1 MSTNNTFS
9 GLDTGGPRDFGPG
22 HRLGAYTL
30 TEALGRGGMGQVWK
44 ATDGK
49 RAVAIKLLPPEFR
62 GNSAAMTQVDEA
74 FQVVHALT
82 HEHICK
88 TLGLFNDELAGP
100 YLVMDFIPGIT
111 LSQHQLRGGFPKK
124 RLPLDQVVQILKP
137 VAKALDYA
145 HQKIVRL
152 ADDSEHEGV
161 LPRDVKP
168 DNILLVL
175 RDGQPREV
183 WLIDFGLAA
192 EIRNTM
198 TKHTDKAVDTRG
210 TRPYMSPEQIKG
222 KRYQWDGRTD
232 QYSLAVV
239 AYQLLAGHLPF
250 DSDDEFSLMLA
261 ISQETPDPIADL
273 PESVNA
279 VILRALSKSKEE
291 RFATCQDFVSALTQ
305 TPEPVLELER
315 TEVVVE
321 FKRSETTLP
330 DPNVFAGQSAGDAKE
345 FVPGMRFRWC
355 PPGTFTMGTP
365 AVTDNES
372 AVSVTLSQGFWLGET
387 VVTQGQWEALM
398 KSTPWKDK
406 PYVKEGADYPASY
419 ISHGDAGDGKLETN
433 SASAF
438 CDLLTEQ
445 ERKARRLP
453 AGWKYLL
460 PTEAQW
466 EYACRAGTRTTF
478 SFGDNENPLGDYGW
492 FDTNAHS
499 VGESYAHRVGLKQPN
514 GWGLLDMH
522 GNVWEWC
529 QDWYQEK
536 LRGGCDPVIRSRG
549 SYRMSRGGSWR
560 NVAAD
565 CRTAFRNTV
574 DPTFRSNFYGFR
586 LALSSGKPRS
596 YGVKKRERKAER

>member
-1 MSTNNTFS
+1 MDNNTLS

-22 HRLGAYTL
+22 SRLGSYTL

-62 GNSAAMTQVDEA
+62 GNSAAMTQVYEA

-88 TLGLFNDELAGP
+88 TLGLFNDELVGP
-100 YLVMDFIPGIT
+100 YLVLDFIPGIT

-161 LPRDVKP
+161 LHRDVKP

-175 RDGQPREV
+175 RDGRQPEV

-198 TKHTDKAVDTRG
+198 TKHTNKAVDTRG

-222 KRYQWDGRTD
+222 KRHQWDGRTD

-261 ISQETPDPIADL
+261 ISQETPDPIPDV
-273 PESVNA
+273 PESVNT
-279 VILRALSKSKEE
+279 VLLRALSKLKEE
-291 RFATCQDFVSALTQ
+291 RFATCQEFVSALTHA
-305 TPEPVLELER
+305 PEVKLELER
-315 TEVVVE
+315 TEAVLE
-321 FKRSETTLP
+321 LKRSETKLP
-330 DPNVFAGQSAGDAKE
+330 DSNVFAGHSAGDAKE

-355 PPGTFTMGTP
+355 PAGTFTMGTP
-365 AVTDNES
+365 GATNEES
-372 AVSVTLSQGFWLGET
+372 PVSVTLSQGFWMGET
-387 VVTQGQWEALM
+387 VVTQGQWQALM
-398 KSTPWKDK
+398 RSAPWKGRK
-406 PYVKEGADYPASY
+406 YLMEGADYPASY
-419 ISHGDAGDGKLETN
+419 ISHGDAGDSKLEVG
-433 SASAF
+433 SASNF

-445 ERKARRLP
+445 ERKAGRLP
-453 AGWKYLL
+453 SGWKYSL

-466 EYACRAGTRTTF
+466 EYACRAGTTTMF
-478 SFGDNENPLGDYGW
+478 GFGDNENRLGDYAW
-492 FDTNAHS
+492 FDKNAHS

-522 GNVWEWC
+522 GNSWEWC
-529 QDWYQEK
+529 RDWYEEK
-536 LRGGCDPVIRSRG
+536 LPGGCDPVVRSGG
-549 SYRMSRGGSWR
+549 SNRVLRGGCWFDS
-560 NVAAD
+560 AAN
-565 CRTAFRNTV
+565 CRTAY
-574 DPTFRSNFYGFR
+574 RSMSAPAGRIDILGFR
-586 LALSSGKPRS
+586 VCLSSVESR
-596 YGVKKRERKAER
+596 